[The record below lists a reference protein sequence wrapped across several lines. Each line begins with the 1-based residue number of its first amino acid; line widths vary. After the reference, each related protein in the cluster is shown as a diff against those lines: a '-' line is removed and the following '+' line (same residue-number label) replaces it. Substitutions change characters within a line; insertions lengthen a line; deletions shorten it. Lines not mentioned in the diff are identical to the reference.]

1 MRICDWSS
9 DVCSSDLVDVDRLA
23 PAAIGVDLPALERVE
38 GSGTGLDAQPLG
50 HDAPALAGMAVVLV
64 DHVDAGDAQGA
75 CDRARVVH
83 VGRCPVASIEQ
94 VDQQRTRRAVVTVH
108 PVNERSDEHTYELQS
123 TMRRSNAY
131 FSLKKKKIPT
141 N

>member
-1 MRICDWSS
+1 MFFLMIRRPPRSTRTDTLFPYTTLFRS
-9 DVCSSDLVDVDRLA
+9 
-23 PAAIGVDLPALERVE
+23 
-38 GSGTGLDAQPLG
+38 AQPLG

-64 DHVDAGDAQGA
+64 DHVDAGDAQGV

-108 PVNERSDEHTYELQS
+108 LVNERVAVIPAVVVDLAQPIVDPDVTGTDRSEEHTSELQS
-123 TMRRSNAY
+123 LMR
-131 FSLKKKKIPT
+131 T
-141 N
+141 